1 MTLSHSAK
9 SQRDDRLRTLILI
22 LPALSTAFG
31 ILLGLRAAVAG
42 RQPLIQSDFTF
53 GSLFTLIIAV
63 LVGYFL
69 YAPGKIHVRWQPIL
83 ASIYLTVPLTVVLY
97 TQLDQ
102 TPLSWFVRGIHD
114 SAAADPSSRLII
126 GMLDGVLYGSIAGFI
141 ITTYLDPH
149 PPRFTRMSVI
159 RFGVIYAL
167 LMGGIG
173 ASILLKFA
181 GVHDL
186 IANLF
191 GLLMLELT
199 RQGTKRAQRA

>member
-9 SQRDDRLRTLILI
+9 SQRDARLRTLILI

-31 ILLGLRAAVAG
+31 ILLSLRTAVAG
-42 RQPLIQSDFTF
+42 RQPLAQSDFTF

-69 YAPGKIHVRWQPIL
+69 YAPGKISVRWQPIL
-83 ASIYLTVPLTVVLY
+83 ASIYLTVPLTMVLY

-102 TPLSWFVRGIHD
+102 TSLNWFVRNIHD
-114 SAAADPSSRLII
+114 SAAADPVNRLII

-141 ITTYLDPH
+141 ISAYLDPH
-149 PPRFTRMSVI
+149 PPQFSRMSII

-167 LMGGIG
+167 VIGGTG
-173 ASILLKFA
+173 ASILLKLA

-199 RQGTKRAQRA
+199 RQGIKRAQRA